1 MSETTQAADFDA
13 TINFLKQDLASVDL
27 AVAITYIEQWENQL
41 QGTDI
46 FQNLMELKQAILD
59 GNIIELETL
68 LRDLG
73 ENTTAFAN
81 DVRGMIPQKS
91 RPRLASGSASESLDY
106 SRAART
112 LAVAFDPITVPY

>member
-1 MSETTQAADFDA
+1 MPEATQAADFDA

-27 AVAITYIEQWENQL
+27 AVAINYIEQWENQL

-59 GNIIELETL
+59 GNLTELENT

-73 ENTTAFAN
+73 EDTTAVAH
-81 DVRGMIPQKS
+81 DVHAEGSTAIAEKVEQIGRLLSQAS
-91 RPRLASGSASESLDY
+91 RN
-106 SRAART
+106 
-112 LAVAFDPITVPY
+112 VK